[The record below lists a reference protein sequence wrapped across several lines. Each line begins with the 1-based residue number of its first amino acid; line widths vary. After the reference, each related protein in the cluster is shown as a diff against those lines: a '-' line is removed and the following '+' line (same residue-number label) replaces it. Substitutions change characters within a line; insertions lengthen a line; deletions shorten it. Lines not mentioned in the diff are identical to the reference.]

1 MNICK
6 KILNIYAILSIT
18 LILSISS
25 PAVNADQLFYSP
37 DSTPFNIQFKEWS
50 AQWWQFVLSIPANES
65 PLTDNTGSKCVVG
78 QRGPVWFLVG
88 TFGNPSPVN
97 RACKVPAGK
106 ALFFP
111 ILNGF
116 NANDI
121 TQHDSIATLRE
132 SVAALPDS
140 ATTLSVTVDGHV
152 IRHLGEKFRIRSKV
166 FSITLPDENIF
177 GVPATVA
184 CPSSGTC
191 SPAVDD
197 GYYLM
202 LKPLTLGDHTVH
214 IIATTTTPN
223 TNIDVTYTLTVV
235 PLDLLGI

>member
-1 MNICK
+1 MNTYK
-6 KILNIYAILSIT
+6 KILSINAILSIT
-18 LILSISS
+18 LFLSLSS
-25 PAVNADQLFYSP
+25 PTVNADQLFYSP

-50 AQWWQFVLSIPANES
+50 AQWWQFVLSIPDKEN
-65 PLTDNTGSKCVVG
+65 PLSDSTGAKCVVG

-88 TFGNPSPVN
+88 TSGDPLPVH
-97 RACKVPAGK
+97 RFCSVPAGK

-140 ATTLSVTVDGHV
+140 ATNLSVTVDGHA
-152 IRHLGEKFRIRSKV
+152 IRHLEDKFRIRSNV

-184 CPSSGTC
+184 CPPSGTC

-197 GYYLM
+197 GYYVM
-202 LKPLTLGDHTVH
+202 LKPLRVGNHTVH
-214 IIATTTTPN
+214 IIGTTMTSN
-223 TNIDVTYTLTVV
+223 VDVTYTLKVV
-235 PLDLLGI
+235 PVDLRGI